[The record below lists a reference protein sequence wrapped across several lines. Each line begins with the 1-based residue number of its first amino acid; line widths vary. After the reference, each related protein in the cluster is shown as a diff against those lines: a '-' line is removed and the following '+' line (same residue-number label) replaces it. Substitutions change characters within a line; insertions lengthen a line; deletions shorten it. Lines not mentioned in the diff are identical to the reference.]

1 MNKLRRFLVI
11 SLVISIAGAGL
22 PQPAQA
28 AMLATER
35 AIAASDAAAGAAR
48 ERIATLLERR
58 DLQAQLEARGVNAA
72 EVKARV
78 AALTDQEAAQLAE
91 RIDQLPAGADA
102 GGALISALL
111 IIFIVL
117 LITDIL
123 GVTKVFPFT
132 RPIK

>member
-1 MNKLRRFLVI
+1 MSKLRRFLVI

-35 AIAASDAAAGAAR
+35 AIATTDAAAGAAR
-48 ERIATLLERR
+48 ERISTLLERR

>member
-35 AIAASDAAAGAAR
+35 AIATTDAAAGAAR

>member
-1 MNKLRRFLVI
+1 MSKLRRFLVI

-28 AMLATER
+28 AMLATES
-35 AIAASDAAAGAAR
+35 AIATAGAAAGAAR

-58 DLQAQLEARGVNAA
+58 DLQAQLEARGVRPA

>member
-1 MNKLRRFLVI
+1 MSKLRRFLVI

-35 AIAASDAAAGAAR
+35 AIAATDAAAGAAR
-48 ERIATLLERR
+48 
-58 DLQAQLEARGVNAA
+58 
-72 EVKARV
+72 
-78 AALTDQEAAQLAE
+78 E

>member
-1 MNKLRRFLVI
+1 MSKLRRFLVI
-11 SLVISIAGAGL
+11 SLAISIAGAGL

-35 AIAASDAAAGAAR
+35 AIAATDAAAGAAR

-132 RPIK
+132 KPIK